1 MQAKP
6 EISQKILIVRMTA
19 IGDVAHVLPALN
31 ALRVALPEARI
42 DWLVDEIPAQILLGH
57 PQLNHVHVFRRRWR
71 KEFRR
76 HFFSEILP
84 FFQRLR
90 AERYDWAIDFQG
102 LTKSGL
108 AAYFSGARR
117 IIGFGDHDGREL
129 NKLFTNIKVHPR
141 PALHIVEKNLSLL
154 KPLGIENPPVKF
166 VFPDYEADKIPFEKS
181 GFYAAVNPG
190 AGWATKRL
198 PVSTLAALCARL
210 HAQKGMR
217 IVITWGPG
225 EEQLSNDLL
234 QGIIRAGAKAELAP
248 PTTLRQLAR
257 LISRAGLFIGGDTG
271 PTHIAA
277 AFGVPTL
284 SFFGASDAKRN
295 RPYGDHCITIQ
306 NTEIPCIPCW
316 KTRCRFQD
324 ARRLACLSSIAVG
337 DLYDSALRLLES
349 KCAK

>member
-1 MQAKP
+1 MQEKP
-6 EISQKILIVRMTA
+6 STPQKILIVRMTA

-31 ALRVALPEARI
+31 ALRLAMPDARI
-42 DWLVDEIPAQILLGH
+42 DWLVDEIPAQILMGH
-57 PQLNHVHVFRRRWR
+57 PQINHLQVLRRRWR

-76 HFFSEILP
+76 HFFSEIRP
-84 FFQRLR
+84 FFRRLR

-117 IIGFGDHDGREL
+117 IIGFGDRDGREL
-129 NKLFTNIKVHPR
+129 NKLFTNVKVRPR
-141 PALHIVEKNLSLL
+141 PGLHIVEKNISLL
-154 KPLGIENPPVKF
+154 APLGIENPPIQF
-166 VFPDYEADKIPFEKS
+166 VFPDFEADKVSFDDS

-190 AGWATKRL
+190 AGWQTKRL

-210 HAQKGMR
+210 NTQKGMR

-225 EEQLSNDLL
+225 EEELYKDLL
-234 QGIIRAGAKAELAP
+234 QKIAKAGANAEMSP

-271 PTHIAA
+271 PSHIAA
-277 AFGVPTL
+277 ALGIPTI

-295 RPYGDHCITIQ
+295 RPYGEHCNTIQ

-316 KTRCRFQD
+316 KTRCRFKD
-324 ARRLACLSSIAVG
+324 ALHLACSNSITAG